1 MTIYRIGQTNIDTT
15 LQYDVLHY
23 DVVHYDVL
31 HYDVVHYD
39 VVHYDVM
46 KMFSTSS
53 GTDGH
58 LIQKQLFVK
67 KGSWQQE
74 NWGERKRT
82 RHFPPSKGRQPEV
95 CIATFIQNC
104 IISLLLI
111 LVGCA
116 VEKSIA

>member
-1 MTIYRIGQTNIDTT
+1 MLTRDDLLVLCLLPLGRSK
-15 LQYDVLHY
+15 QYAP
-23 DVVHYDVL
+23 
-31 HYDVVHYD
+31 
-39 VVHYDVM
+39 
-46 KMFSTSS
+46 K
-53 GTDGH
+53 
-58 LIQKQLFVK
+58 KQLFVK

-111 LVGCA
+111 LVDCA